1 MARLKEIVLFVA
13 VVVGF
18 CYFEDSTLAQRVRPL
33 GLSELVAYTGA
44 DREQILVGGA
54 KTEGKVVWYTSLA
67 GSSYKEL
74 AQGFEKKYPG
84 VKIEPYRGTSSDI
97 MTKITSEA
105 QAKQIIADA
114 IETTLPTL
122 RFLRENKLLIPYASP
137 HLGKYPPSTKEGAA
151 RGLVYWAIDR
161 ET

>member
-1 MARLKEIVLFVA
+1 MAKLKKIVLFVA

-54 KTEGKVVWYTSLA
+54 KAEGKVVWYTSLA

-84 VKIEPYRGTSSDI
+84 VKVAVYRAESNELRA
-97 MTKITSEA
+97 KITAEA
-105 QAKQIIADA
+105 NPRQYTVDT
-114 IETTLPTL
+114 IETTCPMLDTL
-122 RFLRENKLLIPYASP
+122 RKDGLLAVNPSP
-137 HLGKYPPSTKEGAA
+137 
-151 RGLVYWAIDR
+151 
-161 ET
+161 